1 MQLKNQVQEPPMSN
15 NADVGYSKDP
25 GISRIEDFVCFYNS
39 LNADTLASLQQVYHP
54 DVLFSDPVHSIHGL
68 PALQA
73 YFGHA
78 YARLTDSHFHALQMA
93 ANGQIGF
100 VSWQM
105 RIRHPA
111 IANGNEIQ
119 VDGCSELRWHE
130 DGLIIWHRD
139 YYDLTQM
146 VYQHI
151 PVIGWLTSKVK
162 QQMAKE

>member
-1 MQLKNQVQEPPMSN
+1 MTN
-15 NADVGYSKDP
+15 NAVVGYAQDP

-39 LNADTLASLQQVYHP
+39 LNANNLRTLKQVYHP
-54 DVLFSDPVHSIHGL
+54 DVVFSDPVHRIAGL
-68 PALQA
+68 PALHD
-73 YFGHA
+73 YFAHA
-78 YARLTDSHFHALQMA
+78 YARLTQSHFQAQQMA
-93 ANGQIGF
+93 ANGQTGF

-111 IANGNEIQ
+111 IADGNEIL

-130 DGLIIWHRD
+130 DGLIIAHRD

-146 VYQHI
+146 VYQHL